1 MICFGDTSDMTGSA
15 LDLGKKGTEESRLV
29 LVFTIGPPLSIQ
41 QTKGRA
47 HLEGSHERARWRWL
61 LHIRVEVTTE
71 QTRTLSWES
80 GVLSED
86 EERVGSM
93 HWSLQQRVTCQR
105 RKAGKQ
111 EVEKEGEKMG
121 GQRRS
126 LTFKG

>member
-47 HLEGSHERARWRWL
+47 HLEGSRERARWRWL
-61 LHIRVEVTTE
+61 LHICVEVTTE

-86 EERVGSM
+86 EESGEHALVIATKGYMPEEESGETGSGEGGGENG
-93 HWSLQQRVTCQR
+93 RP
-105 RKAGKQ
+105 
-111 EVEKEGEKMG
+111 EEK
-121 GQRRS
+121 S
-126 LTFKG
+126 NI

>member
-1 MICFGDTSDMTGSA
+1 MTGRA

-47 HLEGSHERARWRWL
+47 HLEGSRERARWRWL

-71 QTRTLSWES
+71 QTRTLSWKS

-105 RKAGKQ
+105 GKGWKEKKGRK
-111 EVEKEGEKMG
+111 KEGEEMG